1 MKSKSMT
8 YKDIFKE
15 LFDNERIEYLPMVV
29 EKIISY
35 PSAIATFLSY
45 KDKPKMSQFPGAE
58 YLRTVPDSQNRL
70 VKVWRIEFEGRK
82 FYVLTH
88 KERGTSY
95 ETKIPADQSQ
105 CVRFFK
111 FLESKGF

>member
-1 MKSKSMT
+1 MS

-29 EKIISY
+29 EKIMRY
-35 PSAIATFLSY
+35 PTSLSTFLGY
-45 KDKPKMSQFPGAE
+45 KDKLKMSQFPGAE

-70 VKVWRIEFEGRK
+70 VKVWRIEFEGRQ

-88 KERGTSY
+88 KVRGTSY

-111 FLESKGF
+111 YLESKGF